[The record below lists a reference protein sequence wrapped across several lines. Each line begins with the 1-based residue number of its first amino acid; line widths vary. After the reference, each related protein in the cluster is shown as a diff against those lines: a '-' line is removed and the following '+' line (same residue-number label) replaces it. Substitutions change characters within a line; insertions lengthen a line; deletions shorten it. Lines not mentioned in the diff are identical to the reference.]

1 MTHLPQ
7 RSLIWLDSTSLGT
20 HKGRLAITLA
30 SYIAYILAFNF
41 LDVLLGTITGM
52 IVTIPVLTT
61 AWMFGLRGGVTA
73 GLISLPLNVILVVV
87 FTSQTASDWMFSGGI
102 PGSVAEAIV
111 GALVGRLRDVD
122 RRLSEEIR
130 KHQEIEE
137 EIAVAD
143 EVSRIVTSTL
153 DIGEVYEQFANELK
167 RLVDW
172 DLMNLSIIHEEI
184 DKVIV
189 RYFAGDETGY
199 LREGFTTPIIG
210 SRTEQIRD
218 LGRTI
223 ILSDSEFSTGISREI
238 DLLNAGFKSAIL
250 VPMFAGGKVFGNLSL
265 RSRKPLAF
273 KDREKQILER
283 LTSQISPAI
292 ENSRLHQETLA
303 ESRRATSSLA
313 QLKAVLDGVDA
324 GIILVG
330 ENRKILWLN
339 QRFVELSGIDNG
351 KGYAYAVENDDYSDY
366 DLVEWG
372 NRCVADPVAF
382 FESGDQIYSDQQFSG
397 SSGSGEYE
405 FLSSE
410 PTTVRA
416 EPRTVREYTAPVH
429 GEQGYIGRLWVYNDV
444 TERKRAEDEI
454 RALAKFPSESPN
466 PVLRIADDATVL
478 YGNEPSMPLLNI
490 QGTRVGSRAPEAWA
504 SIVSDA
510 LGSSTT
516 KEFEISHAERTWSF
530 VVAPVSDAGYANLY
544 GLEITERKQIERMKD
559 EFVSIASHELRTP
572 VTSIKG
578 FLELLLSDQPL
589 ALNEEQSRFLDAVR
603 RNTDRLEKLISD
615 LLDISRLES
624 GMVIIEPSV
633 FDFKEAVVNLV
644 DEMQS
649 ELEDYDL
656 EIKAPEYPSAVVVE
670 ADKDRILQ
678 VMTNLLS
685 NAVKYSPPGSGIGI
699 RIDGVSDGLLKISV
713 EDQGPGIAEPDIDNL
728 FQKFFRVDNST
739 TRSAAGTG
747 LGLAI
752 SKALVEL
759 HGGNIWV
766 ESKVGQGSTFSFTI
780 PKERGLSLEHA

>member
-1 MTHLPQ
+1 LAHLPQ
-7 RSLIWLDSTSLGT
+7 RFLNWLYSTSLGT

-52 IVTIPVLTT
+52 IVTLPVLTA
-61 AWMFGLRGGVTA
+61 AWMFGLRGGVAA
-73 GLISLPLNVILVVV
+73 GLISLPLNVILVVG

-102 PGSVAEAIV
+102 PGTVSELLV

-122 RRLSEEIR
+122 RRLSEEIL
-130 KHQEIEE
+130 KHQETEE
-137 EIAVAD
+137 AIAVGD
-143 EVSRIVTSTL
+143 EISRIVTSTL
-153 DIGEVYEQFANELK
+153 DIGEAYQQFANELK

-172 DLMNLSIIHEEI
+172 DLMNVSIIHEEL
-184 DKVIV
+184 DKVVIQ
-189 RYFAGDETGY
+189 YFAGDETGY

-218 LGRTI
+218 LARTI
-223 ILSDSEFSTGISREI
+223 ILSDSEFSIGISREI

-273 KDREKQILER
+273 KDRERQILER
-283 LTSQISPAI
+283 LTSQISPAM
-292 ENSRLHQETLA
+292 ENARLHQETLA

-324 GIILVG
+324 GIMLIG
-330 ENRKILWLN
+330 ENREVLWLN

-351 KGYAYAVENDDYSDY
+351 KGYSYAVENDDYSGY

-382 FESGDQIYSDQQFSG
+382 FESGDKIYADQQFSG
-397 SSGSGEYE
+397 NNGEFE
-405 FLSSE
+405 FLLS
-410 PTTVRA
+410 

-466 PVLRIADDATVL
+466 PVLRIAGDATVL

-490 QGTRVGSRAPEAWA
+490 QGARVGSRAPEAWA
-504 SIVSDA
+504 TIVSDA

-516 KEFEISHAERTWSF
+516 KEFEISHGERTWSF

-578 FLELLLSDQPL
+578 FLELLLSDKPL

-713 EDQGPGIAEPDIDNL
+713 EDQGPGIAELDIDNL
-728 FQKFFRVDNST
+728 VQKFFRVDNST

-780 PKERGLSLEHA
+780 PKERGLSLEHASA